1 MKALKYIFILV
12 LVAIVAGAVYFSLQ
26 DGRYEVERSAT
37 IDAPPS
43 LVYKQLEDFDQWAN
57 WNAYHMQSDVDV
69 QLGEQTNGV
78 DTSFTYTDE
87 DGEGKMT
94 ITRLD
99 PNKSIS
105 LDMQYEHSLGTSR
118 AEVLYTLTQVE
129 NGTQVTMKAQ
139 GDKELVEKAIS
150 TIMGTD
156 MDAKIGAV
164 YEQSLN
170 NLNSYLNNEMKMYTI
185 NVDGLI
191 DYSGGYYLYMS
202 SSSTIENLP
211 QLQSQMLRN
220 VHRFMEDNNIDSYG
234 ADMLL
239 YEKFDD
245 LGENVIFS
253 AAVPVRERVLT
264 AANSSVLVGLMEP
277 QRAIKVTLKGDYSN
291 LNEAW
296 NKGEEYIQVNGLQR
310 SEQPVFEVY
319 KTDPYK
325 IDNPANYITEIY
337 LPVL

>member
-1 MKALKYIFILV
+1 MKALKYTFILL
-12 LVAIVAGAVYFSLQ
+12 LVAVVAGAVYFSLQ
-26 DGRYEVERSAT
+26 DGHYKVERSAT

-57 WNAYHMQSDVDV
+57 WNAYHMQNDVDV

-78 DTSFTYTDE
+78 DTSFIFTDE

-99 PNKSIS
+99 PNKLIS
-105 LDMQYEHSLGTSR
+105 LNMVYEHGLGTSR
-118 AEVLYTLTQVE
+118 AQVDYILTQVE
-129 NGTQVTMKAQ
+129 NGTLVTMKVE
-139 GDKELVEKAIS
+139 GDKDLVDKAIS

-156 MDAKIGAV
+156 MDAEIGAL
-164 YEQSLN
+164 YEASLT
-170 NLNSYLNNEMKMYTI
+170 NLNRYLQDEMKKYTV

-202 SSSTIENLP
+202 SSSSLENLP
-211 QLQSQMLRN
+211 QLQSQMLRSI
-220 VHRFMEDNNIDSYG
+220 HSFMADNNIDSYG
-234 ADMLL
+234 ADMVI
-239 YEKFDD
+239 YEKFDE

-264 AANSSVLVGLMEP
+264 AANSRVLVGLMDP

-291 LNEAW
+291 LDEAW
-296 NKGEEYIQVNGLQR
+296 KKGIEYIQVNGLQR